1 MVRPEIAMCY
11 AGPDLV
17 ESYLE
22 DFSEEA
28 LFDILQDPG
37 RLHDLTQDIVEHVR
51 EESGLVGPP
60 GDLSGSEYSLDSPD
74 AQQDGKSIGN
84 YDFSST
90 TIPTDSEK
98 SQRVLTP
105 DGRSAKKQKKL

>member
-60 GDLSGSEYSLDSPD
+60 GDLSGSDYSLDSPD
-74 AQQDGKSIGN
+74 VQQDGKSIGN